1 MIAGSA
7 VSQSRVNDR
16 KVNLGPCAD
25 LWDLEPSPVL
35 FSSFS
40 LSLSL
45 SLSPFLS
52 GAVELSGRSAMHR
65 RFRGK

>member
-16 KVNLGPCAD
+16 KVNLGRCAD
-25 LWDLEPSPVL
+25 LWDLESSPAL

-45 SLSPFLS
+45 SFSLFL
-52 GAVELSGRSAMHR
+52 
-65 RFRGK
+65 